1 MLFIPDTLA
10 PLTIL
15 QSEGYAVSTF
25 AAGSI
30 PQTAD
35 LPKGTLRIL
44 FLNIMPEKERTELDI
59 ARMMAAQH
67 YDVALLPMKIEG
79 QTYKTTAQEYV
90 EQNYID
96 YTDYAAHGH
105 YDGLIITG
113 APVEHMPFEEVRY
126 WPRLCRIMDDSA
138 SLATSTLFICWGAQA
153 GLYHFYGVEKHGLD
167 AKKFGIFSEDLLP
180 APTAIALEGILPQGF
195 PMPHS
200 RHTAIDE
207 GLARQAPLHTLAQS
221 EATGTAIMANADGSR
236 VFITGHLEYA
246 ADTLDREYHRDLAKN
261 LPITMPENY
270 YIDNDPNKGI
280 DFAWNDSARRF
291 YGYWLGLCRRGS

>member
-1 MLFIPDTLA
+1 MLFIPETLA
-10 PLTIL
+10 PLPIL
-15 QSEGYAVSTF
+15 QQEGYATDIF
-25 AAGSI
+25 APGTI
-30 PQTAD
+30 PPTAD
-35 LPKGTLRIL
+35 LPEGTLRIL

-59 ARMMAAQH
+59 ARMMAAQPH
-67 YDVALLPMKIEG
+67 HVALLPMKIEG

-96 YTDYAAHGH
+96 YADYAAHGH

-126 WPRLCRIMDDSA
+126 WPRLCRIMDDSTA
-138 SLATSTLFICWGAQA
+138 IATSTLFICWGAQA

-167 AKKFGIFSEDLLP
+167 AKKFGIFREEVQQ
-180 APTAIALEGILPQGF
+180 APEAITLEGILPQNF

-207 GLARQAPLHTLAQS
+207 ALAQRAPLHTLARS
-221 EATGTAIMANADGSR
+221 EATGTAIMATADGSR

-261 LPITMPENY
+261 LPITMPEHY
-270 YIDNDPNKGI
+270 YQDNDPTKGI

>member
-1 MLFIPDTLA
+1 
-10 PLTIL
+10 
-15 QSEGYAVSTF
+15 
-25 AAGSI
+25 
-30 PQTAD
+30 
-35 LPKGTLRIL
+35 
-44 FLNIMPEKERTELDI
+44 
-59 ARMMAAQH
+59 
-67 YDVALLPMKIEG
+67 
-79 QTYKTTAQEYV
+79 
-90 EQNYID
+90 
-96 YTDYAAHGH
+96 
-105 YDGLIITG
+105 
-113 APVEHMPFEEVRY
+113 MPFEEVRY

-138 SLATSTLFICWGAQA
+138 ALATSTLFICWGAQA

-180 APTAIALEGILPQGF
+180 APTAISLEGILPQGF